1 MESVLQQAVRR
12 TWVNIH
18 NTMHKIDDKLAKVTA
33 RIHQAA
39 AAAGRNPQTVQ
50 LIAVSKTQP
59 AEAVAQAYGAGQR
72 AFGENYLQEALDK
85 QSALSHLDDLEW
97 HFIGPIQSN
106 KTRPIAEHFSW
117 VHSVDR
123 LKIAQRLNDQRP
135 PHLPPLNICVQ
146 VNIDDESTK
155 SGVSLAE
162 LPALVAAI
170 APLARLRL
178 RGLMAIPAATND
190 PAQQCAAFAKLRE
203 ALQALNN
210 SGACLP
216 MDCLSMG
223 MSGDLEAAIAEGATF
238 VRVGTDIFG
247 ARPKLN

>member
-1 MESVLQQAVRR
+1 
-12 TWVNIH
+12 
-18 NTMHKIDDKLAKVTA
+18 MHKIDDQLAKVTA

-59 AEAVAQAYGAGQR
+59 AQALADAYAWGQR

-85 QSALSHLDDLEW
+85 QIQLANLTDIEW

-106 KTRPIAEHFSW
+106 KTRPIAAHFSW

-123 LKIAQRLNDQRP
+123 LKIAQRLSEQRP
-135 PHLPPLNICVQ
+135 VELPLLNICVQ
-146 VNIDDESTK
+146 VNIDDETTK

-162 LPALVAAI
+162 LPVLVAAI
-170 APLARLRL
+170 SQLPRLLL
-178 RGLMAIPAATND
+178 RGLMAIPAATNN
-190 PAQQCAAFAKLRE
+190 PAQQRAAFAKLRS
-203 ALQALNN
+203 ALESLNAQ
-210 SGACLP
+210 GYGL
-216 MDCLSMG
+216 DCLSMG
-223 MSGDLEAAIAEGATF
+223 MSGDMEAAIAEGATF

-247 ARPKLN
+247 TRPKASAEQ

>member
-1 MESVLQQAVRR
+1 
-12 TWVNIH
+12 
-18 NTMHKIDDKLAKVTA
+18 MHKIDDQLAKVTA

-39 AAAGRNPQTVQ
+39 TAAGRNPQTVQ

-59 AEAVAQAYGAGQR
+59 AKALAEAYAWGQR

-85 QSALSHLDDLEW
+85 QVQLASLAGIEW

-106 KTRPIAEHFSW
+106 KTRPIAEHFDW

-123 LKIAQRLNDQRP
+123 LKIAQRLHDQRP
-135 PHLPPLNICVQ
+135 ESLPPLNICVQ
-146 VNIDDESTK
+146 VNIDDETTK
-155 SGVSLAE
+155 SGVSLDE

-170 APLARLRL
+170 APLKRLTL
-178 RGLMAIPAATND
+178 RGLMAIPAATNNTD
-190 PAQQCAAFAKLRE
+190 QQRAAFARLHR
-203 ALQALNN
+203 ALVQLNQQ
-210 SGACLP
+210 GYGL
-216 MDCLSMG
+216 DCLSMG

-247 ARPKLN
+247 ARATPAAG